1 METTTVTFDSHGTDC
16 AATLYRDESPGP
28 ERPCVVLCA
37 GFSGTQDTPSVIA
50 AATAFAEAGCVAMT
64 FDYRSFGASGGEPRQ
79 VADIEGQLA
88 DIAAAVAYARA
99 QPGVDAAR
107 IVLWGSSLGGGHV
120 VTAAA
125 RDPRIAAVIAQV
137 PFNGFPAQAEG
148 RSKAE
153 TRALQ
158 RAIVTDWLRGL
169 FRRPPRY
176 IAAVGKPGELAV
188 MTGPRAHR
196 IIEAMDSPTWRN
208 SIAPRTLLAMARYK
222 PGDHAPQLRMPLLV
236 CIAENDRETP
246 PEDALELA
254 RRAPDNEVRT
264 YSFSHFEIYHPD
276 NRAKVLADQL
286 DFLRRKVLD
295 N

>member
-1 METTTVTFDSHGTDC
+1 M
-16 AATLYRDESPGP
+16 L
-28 ERPCVVLCA
+28 
-37 GFSGTQDTPSVIA
+37 
-50 AATAFAEAGCVAMT
+50 
-64 FDYRSFGASGGEPRQ
+64 
-79 VADIEGQLA
+79 
-88 DIAAAVAYARA
+88 
-99 QPGVDAAR
+99 
-107 IVLWGSSLGGGHV
+107 
-120 VTAAA
+120 
-125 RDPRIAAVIAQV
+125 
-137 PFNGFPAQAEG
+137 FPI
-148 RSKAE
+148 S
-153 TRALQ
+153 
-158 RAIVTDWLRGL
+158 
-169 FRRPPRY
+169 
-176 IAAVGKPGELAV
+176 VGKPGELAV

-222 PGDHAPQLRMPLLV
+222 PGDHAPRLRMPLLV
-236 CIAENDRETP
+236 CIAESDRETP